1 MLIINEAE
9 KQIEHMKN
17 QVLVTME
24 TLSSVAEVNSAGS
37 EEASASIEQQTASIE
52 EIANSS
58 RNLSQ
63 MFLELQKLIER
74 FKV

>member
-1 MLIINEAE
+1 MVI
-9 KQIEHMKN
+9 
-17 QVLVTME
+17 ME

-37 EEASASIEQQTASIE
+37 QEASASIEEQTAYIE

-63 MFLELQKLIER
+63 MFLELQELIER

>member
-1 MLIINEAE
+1 MII
-9 KQIEHMKN
+9 
-17 QVLVTME
+17 ME

-37 EEASASIEQQTASIE
+37 EEASASIEEQTAYIE

-63 MFLELQKLIER
+63 MFLELQELIER